1 MFSIS
6 LSHNILKSN
15 SKSIQLLWNKFRK
28 IYGNY
33 RLYIKFNV
41 VIETKQLSVKKLNP
55 KRNSKLKL
63 IKSLSDMGW
72 ETKRISNYLNNNNL
86 KTFNGL
92 KWTPKLVY
100 MNRQKYL
107 KRLKRL
113 EDYKII
119 NVKEQL
125 VVRPVKILSI

>member
-1 MFSIS
+1 MEIP
-6 LSHNILKSN
+6 HNQN
-15 SKSIQLLWNKFRK
+15 IQLLWNKFRK

-41 VIETKQLSVKKLNP
+41 VIETKQLSVKNLNP

-63 IKSLSDMGW
+63 IKSLSEMGW
-72 ETKRISNYLNNNNL
+72 GTRRISDFLNSNKI

-92 KWTPKLVY
+92 TWTPKLVY

-107 KRLKRL
+107 KRFKRL
-113 EDYKII
+113 EGYKII

-125 VVRPVKILSI
+125 IVRPVKILSI

>member
-1 MFSIS
+1 M
-6 LSHNILKSN
+6 
-15 SKSIQLLWNKFRK
+15 
-28 IYGNY
+28 IYGSY

-41 VIETKQLSVKKLNP
+41 LIETKQLSVKNLNP

-63 IKSLSDMGW
+63 IKSLSEMGW
-72 ETKRISNYLNNNNL
+72 GTRRISDFLNSNKI

-92 KWTPKLVY
+92 TWTPKLVY

-113 EDYKII
+113 GDYKII

>member
-1 MFSIS
+1 
-6 LSHNILKSN
+6 
-15 SKSIQLLWNKFRK
+15 
-28 IYGNY
+28 
-33 RLYIKFNV
+33 
-41 VIETKQLSVKKLNP
+41 
-55 KRNSKLKL
+55 
-63 IKSLSDMGW
+63 MGW
-72 ETKRISNYLNNNNL
+72 VTKRISYFLNCNNI

>member
-1 MFSIS
+1 
-6 LSHNILKSN
+6 
-15 SKSIQLLWNKFRK
+15 
-28 IYGNY
+28 
-33 RLYIKFNV
+33 
-41 VIETKQLSVKKLNP
+41 
-55 KRNSKLKL
+55 
-63 IKSLSDMGW
+63 MGW
-72 ETKRISNYLNNNNL
+72 GTKRISVFLNDNNI

-119 NVKEQL
+119 HVKEQL
-125 VVRPVKILSI
+125 VVRPVKILCI

>member
-1 MFSIS
+1 
-6 LSHNILKSN
+6 
-15 SKSIQLLWNKFRK
+15 
-28 IYGNY
+28 
-33 RLYIKFNV
+33 
-41 VIETKQLSVKKLNP
+41 
-55 KRNSKLKL
+55 
-63 IKSLSDMGW
+63 MGW
-72 ETKRISNYLNNNNL
+72 GTRRISDFLNSNKI

-92 KWTPKLVY
+92 TWTPKLVY

-125 VVRPVKILSI
+125 VVRPVKIVSIYNEKNIPYNSNFCSSIFPFII

>member
-1 MFSIS
+1 M
-6 LSHNILKSN
+6 
-15 SKSIQLLWNKFRK
+15 KSIPLQWNKFRK

-41 VIETKQLSVKKLNP
+41 IIETKQLSVKKINP
-55 KRNSKLKL
+55 KREFKLKL
-63 IKSLSDMGW
+63 IKSLSDMDW
-72 ETKRISNYLNNNNL
+72 ETKRISDYLNSNNF

-119 NVKEQL
+119 NLKEHL
-125 VVRPVKILSI
+125 VLRPIKIVSF

>member
-1 MFSIS
+1 MQINQGIWQNQS
-6 LSHNILKSN
+6 
-15 SKSIQLLWNKFRK
+15 QWNKFRK

-41 VIETKQLSVKKLNP
+41 TIETKQLSVKKINP
-55 KRNSKLKL
+55 KREFKLKL
-63 IKSLSDMGW
+63 IKSLSDINLDN
-72 ETKRISNYLNNNNL
+72 KRISEYLNNNNF

-92 KWTPKLVY
+92 EWTPKLVY
-100 MNRQKYL
+100 MSRQKYL

-113 EDYKII
+113 KDYKII

-125 VVRPVKILSI
+125 VVRPIKILSI

>member
-1 MFSIS
+1 MLIN
-6 LSHNILKSN
+6 HGIQQN
-15 SKSIQLLWNKFRK
+15 QLLWNKFRK

-41 VIETKQLSVKKLNP
+41 VIETKQLSVKNLNP

-63 IKSLSDMGW
+63 IKSLSEMGW
-72 ETKRISNYLNNNNL
+72 GTRRISDFLNSNKI

-92 KWTPKLVY
+92 TWTPKLVY

-125 VVRPVKILSI
+125 VVRPVKIVSI

>member
-1 MFSIS
+1 MEIP
-6 LSHNILKSN
+6 HNQN
-15 SKSIQLLWNKFRK
+15 IQLLWNKFRK

-41 VIETKQLSVKKLNP
+41 VIETKQLSVKNLNP

-63 IKSLSDMGW
+63 IKSLSEMGW
-72 ETKRISNYLNNNNL
+72 GTRRISDFLNSNKI

-92 KWTPKLVY
+92 TWTPKLVY

-107 KRLKRL
+107 KRFKRL
-113 EDYKII
+113 EGYKII

-125 VVRPVKILSI
+125 VVRPVKIVSI

>member
-1 MFSIS
+1 MI
-6 LSHNILKSN
+6 
-15 SKSIQLLWNKFRK
+15 LWNKFRK
-28 IYGNY
+28 IYGSY

-41 VIETKQLSVKKLNP
+41 VIETKQLSIKTLNP

-63 IKSLSDMGW
+63 IKSLSHMGW
-72 ETKRISNYLNNNNL
+72 GTKRISDFLNNNI

-92 KWTPKLVY
+92 EWTPKLVY

>member
-1 MFSIS
+1 MG
-6 LSHNILKSN
+6 
-15 SKSIQLLWNKFRK
+15 W
-28 IYGNY
+28 G
-33 RLYIKFNV
+33 
-41 VIETKQLSVKKLNP
+41 TKQISDFLN
-55 KRNSKLKL
+55 
-63 IKSLSDMGW
+63 D
-72 ETKRISNYLNNNNL
+72 NNI

-119 NVKEQL
+119 NVIEQL